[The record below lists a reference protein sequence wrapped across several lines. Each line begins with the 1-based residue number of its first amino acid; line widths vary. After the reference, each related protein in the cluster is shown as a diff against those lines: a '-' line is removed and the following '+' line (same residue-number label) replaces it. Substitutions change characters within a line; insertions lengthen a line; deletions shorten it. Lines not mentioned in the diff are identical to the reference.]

1 MHYYQYFFEEL
12 KNIELMDSTPKK
24 NIPMTPESIKNNH
37 ETKMKEIIDSYLKNL
52 YEIFISEGLFQE
64 KTVVSCDNN
73 NENNIEKND
82 NGNAIEE
89 EKILSPEEIAIKSI
103 KNYILKTLCLNILSN
118 DENLL
123 NEDFKFNQR
132 CTELQNITIED
143 LKIPEELYDKS
154 IFEKIIYHVKRMD
167 YLRTPEDM
175 FKEFQ
180 LAVQLIN
187 SLFIFMLD
195 KKVTDNDDFTS
206 MILYVII
213 KALPT
218 RMYFNFKLI
227 IYFFDEKD
235 KKGMDG
241 YYITQSKSS
250 LNFIMND
257 LNIDSLR
264 KSKKIKNN
272 KNIDKDVE
280 TAAPTAF

>member
-1 MHYYQYFFEEL
+1 
-12 KNIELMDSTPKK
+12 
-24 NIPMTPESIKNNH
+24 MTK
-37 ETKMKEIIDSYLKNL
+37 
-52 YEIFISEGLFQE
+52 
-64 KTVVSCDNN
+64 
-73 NENNIEKND
+73 
-82 NGNAIEE
+82 
-89 EKILSPEEIAIKSI
+89 
-103 KNYILKTLCLNILSN
+103 
-118 DENLL
+118 
-123 NEDFKFNQR
+123 
-132 CTELQNITIED
+132 
-143 LKIPEELYDKS
+143 
-154 IFEKIIYHVKRMD
+154 
-167 YLRTPEDM
+167 
-175 FKEFQ
+175 
-180 LAVQLIN
+180 AVQLIN